1 MGHLRI
7 MNSTNNFIFESKE
20 PDYQTWSHLRA
31 IVGWTPYSVNVYKK
45 VIENSL
51 CFVTAWH
58 HNKIV
63 GMGRLVGDNI
73 TSFYIQGIVVEPCF
87 QNRGIG
93 TQIVNHLLLYAKEN
107 AAEGA
112 SINLFAHKG
121 SEGFY
126 QKCGFSQHPNSTRG
140 AGMSQRL

>member
-1 MGHLRI
+1 
-7 MNSTNNFIFESKE
+7 MNRTNDFIFELKE
-20 PDYQTWSHLRA
+20 PDYQTWNHLRVIA
-31 IVGWTPYSVNVYKK
+31 GWIPYSVNVYKK

-73 TSFYIQGIVVEPCF
+73 ISFYIQGVVVEPHF

-93 TQIVNHLLLYAKEN
+93 TQIVSRLLVYARQK

-121 SEGFY
+121 SEEFY
-126 QKCGFSQHPNSTRG
+126 QKCGFSLHPNSTRG
-140 AGMSQRL
+140 AGMSQKL